1 VSITHSD
8 IQVYSQSRAL
18 ENSINFSDFRCE
30 NDQLTNYLL
39 NTAQKDENE
48 NIGKIFLFV
57 YNKKVIGFITLAMSQ
72 LGRFEHQRL
81 SNLTTTRD
89 YVPGLLV
96 GHIARHIKYKG
107 KGIGTIMRD
116 WIIKQALFLAKY
128 TGCRIIILQAFDD
141 NIVEI
146 YKKWG
151 FISVNDF
158 EESGRRK
165 MFIDLAWL
173 ENN

>member
-1 VSITHSD
+1 
-8 IQVYSQSRAL
+8 
-18 ENSINFSDFRCE
+18 
-30 NDQLTNYLL
+30 
-39 NTAQKDENE
+39 
-48 NIGKIFLFV
+48 
-57 YNKKVIGFITLAMSQ
+57 
-72 LGRFEHQRL
+72 
-81 SNLTTTRD
+81 
-89 YVPGLLV
+89 
-96 GHIARHIKYKG
+96 
-107 KGIGTIMRD
+107 MRD
-116 WIIKQALFLAKY
+116 WVIKQALFLSKY

-141 NIVEI
+141 SIVEI